1 MPDPEVSF
9 SVVVAVRNGAR
20 YLERCIRSVI
30 AQTWPSKELIVID
43 GGSTDGT
50 QDIIKSFPDSI
61 AYWESQADRGIYH
74 AWNKALRHVGGSSV
88 YFLGADD
95 YLWSPEV
102 LKQLSPHLMKAYPPF
117 RVVYGRVSSVTERGE
132 LIVLEGMPWERARTR
147 ILEEMTIPHQGVMH
161 HRSLFEIHG
170 DFDDSFRIAGDYD
183 LLLRELTHSGALYVP
198 EIVVAGMQVGGYST
212 TPAFAMQTL
221 REFRRAQRK
230 HGIRHPSL
238 GWTWAYL
245 KAWSKHGLSRIL
257 GERITRALANVYR
270 VLSGRP
276 PRRMRF

>member
-1 MPDPEVSF
+1 MLDPEVSF
-9 SVVVAVRNGAR
+9 SLVVAVRNGAKH
-20 YLERCIRSVI
+20 LERCIRSVV
-30 AQTWPSKELIVID
+30 AQTWSSKELIVID

-50 QDIIKSFPDSI
+50 QNIIKSFPDSI

-74 AWNKALRHVGGSSV
+74 AWNKALRHVRGTWV

-95 YLWSPEV
+95 YLWSPDV
-102 LKQLSPHLMKAYPPF
+102 LKQLSPHLATAHPAF
-117 RVVYGRVSSVTERGE
+117 RVAYGRVASVTAQGE
-132 LIVLEGMPWERARTR
+132 LIVLEGVPWERARLR

-183 LLLRELTHSGALYVP
+183 LLLRELVDSRPLYLPDV
-198 EIVVAGMQVGGYST
+198 IVAGMQVGGYST

-245 KAWSKHGLSRIL
+245 KAWIKYALSGIL
-257 GERITRALANVYR
+257 GQRITRSLTNVYR
-270 VLSGRP
+270 MLSGRP
-276 PRRMRF
+276 PRRMTF